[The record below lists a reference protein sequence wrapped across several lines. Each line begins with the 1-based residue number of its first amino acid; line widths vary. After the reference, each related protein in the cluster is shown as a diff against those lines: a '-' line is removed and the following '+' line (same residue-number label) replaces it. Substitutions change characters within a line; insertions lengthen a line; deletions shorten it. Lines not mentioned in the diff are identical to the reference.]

1 MPTDWAT
8 TQDDLGTVLSSL
20 GERGAGRTKMGTKR
34 HRMPACPDRVK
45 VTIEPGSLAARPM
58 LGRPTT
64 HKVRIWAPFGPGALL
79 AVLAI
84 AWASIALP
92 IHVRA
97 KQPLGSTAIDAAD
110 FGGRAIRSELQQQ
123 VFRSAWRSVRAS
135 GSPEPFVAP
144 TVTRPCA
151 REQSAVAAAICPAE
165 PSGYLQRR
173 TALPRAPPLLMA

>member
-1 MPTDWAT
+1 
-8 TQDDLGTVLSSL
+8 
-20 GERGAGRTKMGTKR
+20 
-34 HRMPACPDRVK
+34 
-45 VTIEPGSLAARPM
+45 M

-84 AWASIALP
+84 AWASVALP

-123 VFRSAWRSVRAS
+123 VFRSAFRSVRSS

-151 REQSAVAAAICPAE
+151 REQAAVAAAICPAE

-173 TALPRAPPLLMA
+173 TALPRAPPLLWSDPIPTPSIGTCPTRRRRKWACLVHSRCNPVFDEPEQ